1 MCYHCAT
8 NPSILHCCCHV
19 AAVSL
24 LQLRR
29 CGAFTVTLSRFCHRR
44 HGVTFVIALL
54 WFCRRHRGVAFTSVT
69 VLSSLLWCLC
79 CRIVVVSLSPLL
91 CHLHRHIVAVFVA
104 ISSSPSWCRL
114 RRCIVTVS
122 LLWFCCRCCGVTFTV
137 ASSSPRSVIVAVTSL
152 RGCGCGCGHGHIMV
166 VVIMVV
172 VVVVL

>member
-69 VLSSLLWCLC
+69 VLSSLLCCLHC
-79 CRIVVVSLSPLL
+79 
-91 CHLHRHIVAVFVA
+91 HIVAVL
-104 ISSSPSWCRL
+104 SSRF
-114 RRCIVTVS
+114 RHRH
-122 LLWFCCRCCGVTFTV
+122 CGVTFVVTL
-137 ASSSPRSVIVAVTSL
+137 SQCRRRS
-152 RGCGCGCGHGHIMV
+152 R
-166 VVIMVV
+166 VV
-172 VVVVL
+172 VVPLLSHRCGFI